1 MVSVLSGFCCAQSF
15 AHSCAL
21 WSVHVSSSVFISR
34 RGKSCRVEGL
44 SRRSREASAAG
55 AAQRFVNV
63 RARQLAQ
70 KVRGRE
76 REEKRESES
85 DRVVHKGKTVAASA
99 VRTVAFHLDSV
110 LGFWVWVSVLVS
122 VSSSVSVSYLCL
134 AGRHR
139 QAGRIVISLVSAFFI
154 DVSFCLHFFLA
165 LFFALVFFFWVSRA
179 GEPNA

>member
-21 WSVHVSSSVFISR
+21 WSVHVSVHVSVSGSVFIFR
-34 RGKSCRVEGL
+34 LGKSCRVEGL

-76 REEKRESES
+76 RYKRGGE
-85 DRVVHKGKTVAASA
+85 VVHKGKTVAASA

-110 LGFWVWVSVLVS
+110 LGF
-122 VSSSVSVSYLCL
+122 C
-134 AGRHR
+134 
-139 QAGRIVISLVSAFFI
+139 
-154 DVSFCLHFFLA
+154 
-165 LFFALVFFFWVSRA
+165 FFFGGLGFSFGFGFEFGFVFVFVFGRQRRT
-179 GEPNA
+179 